1 MRLTYETLAI
11 FAFSVA
17 LVTFAIVAIESII
30 DSHEALASDEKCN
43 ADAIDSSLCVLGI
56 PDLDFKDNVFS
67 KVYADAVS
75 NLLLTYKDQVHG
87 FEFDYPVH
95 WDQTLANN
103 TNNTGVAF
111 DLNNLT
117 NAAPSGVAVYTERL
131 QENKTLKQYLND
143 FIHAEYCCID
153 NQPLKFNESKL
164 GGIASMNASWNHVD
178 ENKTIIGKNWLNFAI
193 KDGMAYVIYYHTP
206 TEQSFDKFLPE
217 VKSIVSSF
225 KLSGNLSKIT

>member
-1 MRLTYETLAI
+1 LRLTYETLAI

-56 PDLDFKDNVFS
+56 PDLDFKENVFS
-67 KVYADAVS
+67 NVYADAVS

-111 DLNNLT
+111 NLNNLT
-117 NAAPSGVAVYTERL
+117 NAGPSGVAVYTERL

-143 FIHAEYCCID
+143 FIHAEYCCVD
-153 NQPLKFNESKL
+153 NQSLKFNESKL